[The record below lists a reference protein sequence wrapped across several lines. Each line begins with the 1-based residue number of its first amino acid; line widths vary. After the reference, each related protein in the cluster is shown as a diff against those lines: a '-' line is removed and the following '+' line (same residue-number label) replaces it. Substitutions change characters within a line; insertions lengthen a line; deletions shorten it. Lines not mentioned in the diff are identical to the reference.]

1 MSSNEVS
8 PHIEFK
14 TGDRVND
21 RYAIETLIGKGGM
34 GYVYKA
40 RDELIDE
47 TVALKF
53 LHPNLVNA
61 PKAGQL
67 FIKEAQLVRRLR
79 HDNII
84 AVHDID
90 WTNEGCLF
98 FSMEYLEGQSLRQ
111 MLRKY
116 RIKIGFCLYEIAV
129 QFTYKSSRH

>member
-1 MSSNEVS
+1 
-8 PHIEFK
+8 
-14 TGDRVND
+14 
-21 RYAIETLIGKGGM
+21 M

-53 LHPNLVNA
+53 LHPNLLNA

-90 WTNEGCLF
+90 WTDEVFLF

-116 RIKIGFCLYEIAV
+116 RIENQFLPNTNCSAIYFADIAG
-129 QFTYKSSRH
+129 SRICTPLGYS